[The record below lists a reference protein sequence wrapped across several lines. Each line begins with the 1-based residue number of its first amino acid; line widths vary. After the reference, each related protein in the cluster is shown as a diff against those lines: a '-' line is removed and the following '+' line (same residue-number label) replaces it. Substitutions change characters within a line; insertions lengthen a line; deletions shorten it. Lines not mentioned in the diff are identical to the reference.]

1 MFIAMIEYKTII
13 KIIIMYSIG
22 NTPIKGQDLTAYPL
36 LAHLITKPI
45 ITALDRFC
53 NIYLLGAFLFRRR
66 YTVFYALAPRK
77 HCPFLVVKHYIILLL
92 VSVVL
97 ALR

>member
-22 NTPIKGQDLTAYPL
+22 NTPIEGQDLTAYPL

-45 ITALDRFC
+45 ITAPDRFC
-53 NIYLLGAFLFRRR
+53 NIYLPRAL
-66 YTVFYALAPRK
+66 VYALISRSITGNMP
-77 HCPFLVVKHYIILLL
+77 
-92 VSVVL
+92 
-97 ALR
+97 

>member
-45 ITALDRFC
+45 ISVLDRFC
-53 NIYLLGAFLFRRR
+53 NIYLSGLFYSGIGILSSTLSFR
-66 YTVFYALAPRK
+66 VSAAL
-77 HCPFLVVKHYIILLL
+77 F
-92 VSVVL
+92 
-97 ALR
+97 

>member
-1 MFIAMIEYKTII
+1 MIEYKTII

-22 NTPIKGQDLTAYPL
+22 NTPLQGQDLTAYPL
-36 LAHLITKPI
+36 LAHLITKSI

-53 NIYLLGAFLFRRR
+53 NNNLPETFLFRRGH
-66 YTVFYALAPRK
+66 TVFYALAPRK